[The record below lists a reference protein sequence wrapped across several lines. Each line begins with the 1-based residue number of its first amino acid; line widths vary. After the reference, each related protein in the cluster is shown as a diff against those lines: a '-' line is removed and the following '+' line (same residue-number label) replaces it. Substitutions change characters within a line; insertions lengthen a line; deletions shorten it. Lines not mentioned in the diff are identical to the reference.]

1 MSGPNPSA
9 QNVSNVLTA
18 QAILFDKE
26 LIPNLKGETDAF
38 VACAERRVQPLHAGI
53 NRTFFQYN
61 TLAGDISAS
70 QDGTVGNPELITQ
83 LSLIHISEPTIQA
96 EISY

>member
-9 QNVSNVLTA
+9 ANVANVLTA
-18 QAILFDKE
+18 QSILFDKE

-38 VACAERRVQPLHAGI
+38 VTAAERRVQPLHMGI

-61 TLAGDISAS
+61 TLSADTAQSADGVVQAPEFVGQISAPA
-70 QDGTVGNPELITQ
+70 QVGEWNIL
-83 LSLIHISEPTIQA
+83 
-96 EISY
+96 

>member
-9 QNVSNVLTA
+9 QNVGNVLTA

-38 VACAERRVQPLHAGI
+38 VQAAERRVQPLGMGI

-61 TLAGDISAS
+61 TLAGDTAQSA
-70 QDGTVGNPELITQ
+70 DGTVGAPQEVTQ
-83 LSLIHISEPTIQA
+83 ISAPAQVGEYSIVLLS
-96 EISY
+96 